1 MIKGIHCT
9 GNSCSCS
16 FCSFQLNSI
25 FLFHFLCCLFVVRPF
40 LIFKFS
46 QKVRGVGWMCQALR
60 ATQKVNDT
68 SHTKVNEKT
77 EDPSGYFTMNTS
89 IISLFQFDAY
99 LTHYEKLYKDDDIV
113 LTTGV
118 IGLEC
123 WHFLDVRWDL
133 IKPGKFLKLRK
144 PSNLFHSPRTC

>member
-1 MIKGIHCT
+1 
-9 GNSCSCS
+9 
-16 FCSFQLNSI
+16 
-25 FLFHFLCCLFVVRPF
+25 
-40 LIFKFS
+40 
-46 QKVRGVGWMCQALR
+46 MCPALR

-123 WHFLDVRWDL
+123 WHFLNVR
-133 IKPGKFLKLRK
+133 
-144 PSNLFHSPRTC
+144 